1 MTATSQSE
9 QGRKPAKLT
18 PMLAQYLDVKRRAGD
33 AVLFFRLGDFYEMFF
48 EDAERVAPL
57 LDLTLTSRNK
67 DDPNPIPMC
76 GVPVHAAQGYV
87 SRLVQ
92 LGVKVAICDQIG
104 DPATSPGLVER
115 GLTRIIT
122 AGTVLDEDEG
132 LASGQPGYLVAAGPG
147 RGDGTFPIATV
158 DVSTGEVRC
167 CRASHLASA
176 REELGRL
183 APREVLVAPG
193 DDGLAAAAEQ
203 VGAAVTRFAPGAA
216 DPAGAPEALVEGLDA
231 DLAAAL
237 GRALAYLRDTV
248 RGGLGHLRAPV
259 VYEVACHLAI
269 DDRTR
274 RNLGILEGPRG
285 GRHGSLWWALDDT
298 RTAMGSRVL
307 RDWLVAPSVE
317 LPVVASR
324 QDAIAA
330 LVEAPGW
337 RTDVAAAIS
346 PVGDLE
352 RLVGRL
358 AVGRGGP
365 REVARLG
372 RALSAA
378 ADVAGLLPPAGL
390 PARLGEIRA
399 TVVPPPGL
407 ADRIAAT
414 LADELP
420 LQAGEGGVI
429 RPGADAEV
437 DRLRALRSDAQG
449 LLAALEA
456 REREA
461 TGIGSLRIRYQRVF
475 GYFFEVTKA
484 NLKLVPAHFTR
495 RQTLASAER
504 FTTPEL
510 LELERELS
518 GADDLCRRREAALF
532 AALLAEVVA
541 EQGRLATLA
550 HALAELDALAGLAS
564 VAHERGYVRPEVHR
578 GRRLEIRDGRHPV
591 VERTSAAGKFVP
603 NDTVLDDDREQ
614 IVVLT
619 GPNMAGKSTYLRQ
632 VALVVLL
639 AHAGSFVPAAS
650 ASVPLTDRIW
660 TRVGAADDLVAG
672 DSTFMVEMKET
683 AAILA
688 DLTPRTLVVLDEI
701 GRGTSTYDG
710 IAIAWAVAEHLHDL
724 EPSPGTRVK
733 TLFATHFHE
742 LTALAENLP
751 RVRNQSVAVREWR
764 DDVLFLRKVV
774 AGPASRSFGVSV
786 ARLAGVPE
794 AVVARARALL
804 AGLEAGSPL
813 AGGPPVHPRRAAAPT
828 NQLDL
833 FAPGPSGV
841 GEEIASID
849 VDRMTPIEALARLHE
864 LVERARGGR

>member
-1 MTATSQSE
+1 
-9 QGRKPAKLT
+9 
-18 PMLAQYLDVKRRAGD
+18 
-33 AVLFFRLGDFYEMFF
+33 MFF

-87 SRLVQ
+87 SRLVT

-132 LASGQPGYLVAAGPG
+132 LVGGQPGYLVAAGPG
-147 RGDGTFPIATV
+147 RGDGSVPIATV

-167 CRASHLASA
+167 CRAPDPARA

-183 APREVLVAPG
+183 APREVLVVPG
-193 DDGLAAAAEQ
+193 DEALAAAAAEI
-203 VGAAVTRFAPGAA
+203 GASVTLVPVAASRDAAAA
-216 DPAGAPEALVEGLDA
+216 DPMVAGLDD
-231 DLAAAL
+231 DLANAL
-237 GRALAYLRDTV
+237 GQAIDYLRETV
-248 RGGLGHLRAPV
+248 RGGLGHLRRPV
-259 VYEVACHLAI
+259 VYEVASRLAI

-274 RNLGILEGPRG
+274 RNLGVLEGPG
-285 GRHGSLWWALDDT
+285 GTRHGSLWWALDES
-298 RTAMGSRVL
+298 RTPMGSRVL

-317 LPVVASR
+317 IPVVEAR
-324 QDAIAA
+324 QDAIAV
-330 LVEAPGW
+330 LVESPGW
-337 RTDVAAAIS
+337 RADLADAIA

-352 RLVGRL
+352 RRVGRL

-372 RALSAA
+372 RGLAA
-378 ADVAGLLPPAGL
+378 EASVASLLPGEGLPAGL
-390 PARLGEIRA
+390 GRLRA
-399 TVVPPPGL
+399 AIDPPPGL
-407 ADRIAAT
+407 AERIAAT

-437 DRLRALRSDAQG
+437 DRLRALRSDAQA
-449 LLAALEA
+449 LLAALEG

-484 NLKLVPAHFTR
+484 NLKLVPPRFTR

-510 LELERELS
+510 LELERELA

-532 AALLAEVVA
+532 AALLAEVVG
-541 EQGRLATLA
+541 EQARLATLA

-564 VAHERGYVRPEVHR
+564 VAHERGWVRPEIHR
-578 GRRLEIRDGRHPV
+578 GRRLEVRDGRHPV

-632 VALVVLL
+632 VALLVLL
-639 AHAGSFVPAAS
+639 AHAGSFVPAA
-650 ASVPLTDRIW
+650 AARIPLTDRIW

-724 EPSPGTRVK
+724 EPAPGARVK

-742 LTALAENLP
+742 LTALADHLP

-794 AVVARARALL
+794 TVVARARALL
-804 AGLEAGSPL
+804 QGLEAGEPL
-813 AGGPPVHPRRAAAPT
+813 AGGPPVHAPRVQAAT
-828 NQLDL
+828 SQLAL
-833 FAPGPSGV
+833 FAPPRPGL
-841 GEEIASID
+841 EAEIATLE
-849 VDRMTPIEALARLHE
+849 VDRMTPLDALALLHD
-864 LVERARGGR
+864 LVERAKGAR